1 LRTTPGS
8 IPQLPRSLSSTT
20 PSALVASVGGRAQA
34 AETVD
39 TKNWH
44 DCTSTP
50 WMTKAIAEGFGVA
63 TRLRF
68 VPSFAGRHLV
78 AAAPGGYAAMWGDLE
93 RCVKGLPSMS
103 SGERESL
110 YKQMVCH
117 GTYANFGSAGPT
129 FDFEAWRLNAPWT
142 TVLDPRYE
150 CDRWGDVAKAGA
162 EYVGR
167 IVQSGDDTA
176 AQKASWLVS
185 PVGAGTKRLP
195 IPTTKIYFCLTN
207 RGTPPAVA
215 LSEEF
220 LKEYLPVGAP
230 LDDTVCASAPQ
241 PLPGLG
247 GATVGLAQGPPASGG
262 YRYAIRLSS
271 FVPRSAVSVTC
282 FDSVSPSGFYT
293 FTMTTDGAGDAS
305 TESACFS
312 GDGPDHWVV
321 AGGTQSNHV
330 SWGGSGVPP
339 PPPPPAQTWSEQ
351 ETPNHPVNTFLNYHN
366 ASGLG
371 PAIAAGQ
378 WVEVAC
384 KVYDP
389 TIGSVNP
396 DGYWYRIASSPWS
409 GSYYSPAN
417 TFMNGDPYGGPYTHN
432 TDFAVPDC

>member
-1 LRTTPGS
+1 
-8 IPQLPRSLSSTT
+8 
-20 PSALVASVGGRAQA
+20 
-34 AETVD
+34 
-39 TKNWH
+39 
-44 DCTSTP
+44 
-50 WMTKAIAEGFGVA
+50 MTKAIAEGFGVA

-78 AAAPGGYAAMWGDLE
+78 VDAPGGYIAMWGDLE
-93 RCVKGLPSMS
+93 RCVKGLPPMS
-103 SGERESL
+103 SAQRESL

-117 GTYANFGSAGPT
+117 GLYGNFPGAGPT
-129 FDFEAWRLNAPWT
+129 FDLEAWRLNSPWT
-142 TVLDPRYE
+142 TVLDPGYK
-150 CDRWGDVAKAGA
+150 CDKWGDVPKAGA
-162 EYVGR
+162 DYVGR

-185 PVGAGTKRLP
+185 TLGISTLRLP
-195 IPTTKIYFCLTN
+195 IPSTKIYFCLTN
-207 RGTPPAVA
+207 RGTPPAVV

-220 LKEYLPVGAP
+220 LKEYLPFGAP
-230 LDDTVCASAPQ
+230 LDDSVCATVPQ

-247 GATVGLAQGPPASGG
+247 GATVGLAQGPSASGG
-262 YRYAIRLSS
+262 YRYAITLNS

-282 FDSVSPSGFYT
+282 FDSVSPGGFYT
-293 FTMTTDGAGDAS
+293 FTMTTDGAGNAS
-305 TESACFS
+305 TASACFS

-330 SWGGSGVPP
+330 TWGGSGTPP
-339 PPPPPAQTWSEQ
+339 PPLVQTWSEQ

-366 ASGLG
+366 ASGIG

-389 TIGSVNP
+389 AIGSVNP
-396 DGYWYRIASSPWS
+396 DGYWYRIASAPWS
-409 GSYYSPAN
+409 GAYYSPAN

-432 TDFAVPDC
+432 TDFAVPNC